1 MTGQSLPRYRWAIL
15 AAAAAMLGI
24 GVGQLV
30 NGLSPFFAPLETA
43 YGWSRGEIAL
53 INTAGL
59 LGLAIGGIVMGGIA
73 DRVNIRWVAL
83 CGALVTSLA
92 LLAASRA
99 TALWQLYALMFGA
112 GLLGGGALFAPLF
125 ALVGKWFPSG
135 AGLAIGI
142 ASAGQAVGQGLMP
155 LANGLLID
163 GLGWRGALLAMGL
176 FSAATLVPLAL
187 VLRPPRAPA
196 TNAHAAPC
204 APSQHA
210 LPLGT
215 VLVVLSAAVLCC
227 CSLMSVP
234 LMHLVPQIET
244 CGFSAPEAG
253 SVLMVM
259 MLLAIAGRVAF
270 GRLADRIG
278 PIPAYLTASC
288 WQTALVFL
296 FVRIDDIAALHIFA
310 AVYGFGYA
318 GVMTGMLTTIR
329 ALTPETR
336 RAGATGLI
344 LAFAWVGHGLGGFS
358 GGALYDLTGA
368 YRASFGLAAAA
379 GLANLAIVVPLW
391 LWSRA
396 AGRTRPGFAH
406 TVPAGVPAA
415 STGMAGL
422 PQAS

>member
-24 GVGQLV
+24 GVGQFV

-59 LGLAIGGIVMGGIA
+59 FGLAIGGIVMGGIA

-92 LLAASRA
+92 LLAASHA
-99 TALWQLYALMFGA
+99 TTLWQFNALMFGA
-112 GLLGGGALFAPLF
+112 GLLGGGALFAPLY
-125 ALVGKWFPSG
+125 ALVGKGFPTA

-163 GLGWRGALLAMGL
+163 GLGWRGALFAMGL
-176 FSAATLVPLAL
+176 FSVATLVPMAL
-187 VLRPPRAPA
+187 VLRPPRAAA
-196 TNAHAAPC
+196 TTARSAPC
-204 APSQHA
+204 GPSQQA
-210 LPLGT
+210 LPLGS
-215 VLVVLSAAVLCC
+215 VLVVLSAAVPCC
-227 CSLMSVP
+227 CSLMSAP
-234 LMHLVPQIET
+234 LMHLVPQIDS
-244 CGFSAPEAG
+244 CGFSAREAG

-259 MLLAIAGRVAF
+259 MLFAIAGRVGF

-296 FVRIDDIAALHIFA
+296 FVKIDDIGALHIFA

-329 ALTPETR
+329 ALTPED

-344 LAFAWVGHGLGGFS
+344 LAFARVGHGLSGFS
-358 GGALYDLTGA
+358 GGTLYDLTGA
-368 YRASFGLAAAA
+368 YLASFGLAAAA
-379 GLANLAIVVPLW
+379 GLANLAIIGPLW

-396 AGRTRPGFAH
+396 ARRARPGLARA
-406 TVPAGVPAA
+406 VPAGVPAA
-415 STGMAGL
+415 SAGMAGL